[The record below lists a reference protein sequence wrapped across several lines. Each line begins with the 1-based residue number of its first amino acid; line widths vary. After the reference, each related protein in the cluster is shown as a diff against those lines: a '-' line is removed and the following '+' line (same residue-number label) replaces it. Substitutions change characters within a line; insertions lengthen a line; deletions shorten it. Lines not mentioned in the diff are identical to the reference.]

1 MGCKR
6 QTNPLT
12 ENVEVTNGN
21 SGDNTFN
28 AYTKF
33 VAAVGQMNTL
43 QSGDVVNGG
52 EGNDTL
58 IAESTGWTIA
68 ATLNSVENLRLTS
81 YGATTIEG
89 ANATGLKSVSVE
101 NSVAASTV
109 RNLSE
114 VVELTVKN
122 QTGNNDVTIGYTD
135 TALTGTNVQKLTLNN
150 VTMKAA
156 GGRILFDDNNGAGTL
171 EQLDIAVTGASDIAG
186 IRDIAGGTNVLD
198 GVATVNVNATAKAD
212 LGVIGAAKMTTFD
225 ASASTAGVTADV
237 SAATGNDLAVKGGA
251 GDDVITF
258 GATANLTAKDS
269 VDLGA
274 GTNTLRITGSANG
287 TSYNVKN
294 VQTLEVT
301 TDGANQVNAEA
312 FGAGVSTIGFVS
324 ANNAH
329 SGTVN
334 NLADGATVAAK
345 DAIGVVNTLAG
356 LTINGKNTS
365 GSTDSVTVKLFS
377 NDEGTASTPSVFT
390 VATLTAGGYENVKLV
405 SEGKANTANA
415 VTTLTATAQ
424 KTVTIEGDKKLTVG
438 STLSATTVAASAS
451 TGGVDL
457 TLAGTAVSGG
467 KQTATGGTGNDT
479 FRIDADVINKDIK
492 IAGGEGT
499 DTLVLTKTAAG
510 NIDLT
515 GVTNAE
521 LISGVSGFENLSFGG
536 EVLLID
542 DATLNRFTDKTINV
556 VEKGAATTTLNASA
570 VLGSTSK
577 LNVDASEMTGGG
589 FAFAI
594 SNGIDGFKG
603 SSQIDT
609 ITVGASAFLTDADVL
624 NGGAGNNNVL
634 DFDTTGNTKQIV
646 TAAQLT
652 NVSNFN
658 TWNIKDTATT
668 ANEFELTVTNAVAAQ
683 NINSTNNT
691 LTISAATNAND
702 KVTIDASDVGSAYK
716 LNVAT
721 GTAAAAAGAQTVKL
735 GAGDDF
741 ITLNSAAAGATVNTV
756 TLGGGKD
763 TVVFAVNTASAAGAV
778 ATNNTVKDVNLGT
791 ATGTGANV
799 DKLDFQAFTILDAVA
814 GGAFD
819 TGIRVHNGAAATA
832 SNVIVLSNV
841 SYDTAAAID
850 TAVATQTT
858 LNGAVLVIWQDSL
871 GRVKIG
877 VDADGDTATG
887 TNDIKTIA
895 AFEGV
900 TITGVATA
908 LDAGDLLLG

>member
-1 MGCKR
+1 MALTTAQIQNAYVAFFNRPADVAGLTYWSTYAGSTADLLNTFAQSTEYKNLYSGLNNTQIVNAVYSNLFGR
-6 QTNPLT
+6 TPDVDGLTYWVNQLDQGKLAIGNIADAINKGAQGTDATIIANKTTAATEFTKALDTTAEIVAYAGVNSTGLDAVKAWLAAVTSDSATLTNATSTATLTSITTTVLNNVASTGSTFTLT

-33 VAAVGQMNTL
+33 TVVGQVNTL
-43 QSGDVVNGG
+43 QSGDVINGG
-52 EGNDTL
+52 SGNDTL
-58 IAESTGWTIA
+58 VAESVAGAAGVTIA
-68 ATLNSVENLRLTS
+68 ATINNVENLKLTS

-101 NSVAASTV
+101 NSVATSTV
-109 RNLSE
+109 RNLNE

-186 IRDIAGGTNVLD
+186 IRDVTGATNVLD

-237 SAATGNDLAVKGGA
+237 SAATGNDLAIKGGA

-258 GATANLTAKDS
+258 GATGNLTAKDS

-274 GTNTLRITGSANG
+274 GANTLRITGTANG

-301 TDGANQVNAEA
+301 TNGANQVNAEA

-324 ANNAH
+324 AANAH
-329 SGTVN
+329 TGQVN

-345 DAIGVVNTLAG
+345 DALGAVPTTLAG
-356 LTINGKNTS
+356 LTIVGKNTS

-390 VATLTAGGYENVKLV
+390 VTTLTAGGYENVKLV

-438 STLSATTVAASAS
+438 NALSATTVAASAS

-479 FRIDADVINKDIK
+479 FRIDAGVINKDIK

-499 DTLVLTKTAAG
+499 DTLVLTKAALG

-542 DATLNRFTDKTINV
+542 DATLNRFT
-556 VEKGAATTTLNASA
+556 
-570 VLGSTSK
+570 
-577 LNVDASEMTGGG
+577 
-589 FAFAI
+589 
-594 SNGIDGFKG
+594 
-603 SSQIDT
+603 
-609 ITVGASAFLTDADVL
+609 
-624 NGGAGNNNVL
+624 
-634 DFDTTGNTKQIV
+634 
-646 TAAQLT
+646 
-652 NVSNFN
+652 
-658 TWNIKDTATT
+658 
-668 ANEFELTVTNAVAAQ
+668 
-683 NINSTNNT
+683 
-691 LTISAATNAND
+691 
-702 KVTIDASDVGSAYK
+702 
-716 LNVAT
+716 
-721 GTAAAAAGAQTVKL
+721 
-735 GAGDDF
+735 
-741 ITLNSAAAGATVNTV
+741 
-756 TLGGGKD
+756 
-763 TVVFAVNTASAAGAV
+763 
-778 ATNNTVKDVNLGT
+778 
-791 ATGTGANV
+791 
-799 DKLDFQAFTILDAVA
+799 
-814 GGAFD
+814 
-819 TGIRVHNGAAATA
+819 
-832 SNVIVLSNV
+832 
-841 SYDTAAAID
+841 
-850 TAVATQTT
+850 
-858 LNGAVLVIWQDSL
+858 
-871 GRVKIG
+871 
-877 VDADGDTATG
+877 
-887 TNDIKTIA
+887 
-895 AFEGV
+895 
-900 TITGVATA
+900 
-908 LDAGDLLLG
+908 

>member
-1 MGCKR
+1 M
-6 QTNPLT
+6 
-12 ENVEVTNGN
+12 EVTNGN

-58 IAESTGWTIA
+58 IAESTGGTIA

-156 GGRILFDDNNGAGTL
+156 TGRILFEDNNGAGTL
-171 EQLDIAVTGASDIAG
+171 EQLDIAVTGASNIAG
-186 IRDIAGGTNVLD
+186 IADAGGATNVLA
-198 GVATVNVNATAKAD
+198 GVTTVNVNATAAAD
-212 LGVIGAAKMTTFD
+212 LGAIGAAKMTTFD

-237 SAATGNDLAVKGGA
+237 SAATGNDLAIKGGA

-258 GATANLTAKDS
+258 GATGNLTAKDS

-274 GTNTLRITGSANG
+274 GANTLRITGTANG

-324 ANNAH
+324 AANAH
-329 SGTVN
+329 TGQVN

-345 DAIGVVNTLAG
+345 DATGAVNTLTA

-438 STLSATTVAASAS
+438 NALSATTVAASAS

-479 FRIDADVINKDIK
+479 FRIDAGVINKDIK

-499 DTLVLTKTAAG
+499 DTLVLTKAAAG
-510 NIDLT
+510 SIDLT

-556 VEKGAATTTLNASA
+556 VEKGAAATTLNASA

-577 LNVDASEMTGGG
+577 LNVDASEMTAGG
-589 FAFAI
+589 FTFAI

-603 SSQIDT
+603 SSQVDT

-624 NGGAGNNNVL
+624 NGGAGNNNVF

-658 TWNIKDTATT
+658 TWNIKDAAAT
-668 ANEFELTVTNAVAAQ
+668 ANEFELTVSNAVAAQ

-691 LTISAATNAND
+691 LTISAATNGSD

-716 LNVAT
+716 LNVST
-721 GTAAAAAGAQTVKL
+721 GIGAGAAAAQTVKL
-735 GAGDDF
+735 GAGDDT
-741 ITLNSAAAGATVNTV
+741 ITLNSAATGATVNTV

-763 TVVFAVNTASAAGAV
+763 TVVFAANTASAAGAV

-799 DKLDFQAFTILDAVA
+799 DKLDFKAFNILDAAA
-814 GGAFD
+814 GGTFD
-819 TGIRVHNGAAATA
+819 TAIRVHNGAAATA

-850 TAVATQTT
+850 TAVATQTN

-887 TNDIKTIA
+887 ANDITTIA

-908 LDAGDLLLG
+908 LDAGDLILG

>member
-1 MGCKR
+1 
-6 QTNPLT
+6 
-12 ENVEVTNGN
+12 
-21 SGDNTFN
+21 
-28 AYTKF
+28 
-33 VAAVGQMNTL
+33 MNTL

-58 IAESTGWTIA
+58 IAESTGGTIA

-89 ANATGLKSVSVE
+89 ANATGLKSVSIE

-186 IRDIAGGTNVLD
+186 ITDIAGTDVLR
-198 GVATVNVNATAKAD
+198 GVTTVSVNASAKAD
-212 LGVIGAAKMTTFD
+212 LGSVNATKMTSFD

-237 SAATGNDLAVKGGA
+237 SAAAGNDLSIKGGE

-258 GATANLTAKDS
+258 GVATALTNKDTI
-269 VDLGA
+269 DLGA
-274 GTNTLRITGSANG
+274 GSNTLKITGTANAA
-287 TSYNVKN
+287 SYNVTN

-301 TDGANQVNAEA
+301 TNAAPTQVNAEA

-324 ANNAH
+324 AANAH
-329 SGTVN
+329 TGQVN

-345 DAIGVVNTLAG
+345 DATGAVNTLTA

-390 VATLTAGGYENVKLV
+390 VTTLTAGGYENVKLV

-415 VTTLTATAQ
+415 VTTLTAAAQ

-438 STLSATTVAASAS
+438 NTLSATTVDAAAS

-467 KQTATGGTGNDT
+467 KQTATGGTGNDS
-479 FRIDADVINKDIK
+479 FRIATGVLTKDIK
-492 IAGGEGT
+492 IDGGEGS
-499 DTLVLTKTAAG
+499 DTLVFTDAG
-510 NIDLT
+510 AINLT

-521 LISGVSGFENLSFGG
+521 KLAGVSNFENLSFGG
-536 EVLLID
+536 SNLQID

-556 VEKGAATTTLNASA
+556 VEKGAAATTLNASA

-589 FAFAI
+589 FTFAI

-603 SSQIDT
+603 SAAQADT
-609 ITVGASAFLTDADVL
+609 IIVGASAFLTDADVL
-624 NGGAGNNNVL
+624 NGGAGNNNAL
-634 DFDTTGNTKQIV
+634 NFDTTGNTKQIV

-652 NVSNFN
+652 NVSNFS
-658 TWNIKDTATT
+658 TWNINDTATT

-691 LTISAATNAND
+691 LTISAATNGRD

-735 GAGDDF
+735 GAGDDT
-741 ITLNSAAAGATVNTV
+741 ITLNSAATGATVNTV

-763 TVVFAVNTASAAGAV
+763 TVVFTANTASAAGAV

-799 DKLDFQAFTILDAVA
+799 DKLDFQAFNITDASA

-819 TGIRVHNGAAATA
+819 TAIRVHNGAAADA

-850 TAVATQTT
+850 TAVATQTN
-858 LNGAVLVIWQDSL
+858 LDGAVLVIWQDSL

-887 TNDIKTIA
+887 ANDITTIA

-908 LDAGDLLLG
+908 LDAGDLILG